1 MIRIFK
7 YGEVANKDIFSR
19 MAPEMKVEDTVAEII
34 ANVRANGQYHESQ
47 NAVAGRFVLAE

>member
-34 ANVRANGQYHESQ
+34 ANVRANGD
-47 NAVAGRFVLAE
+47 LALYEYC